1 MDHSPSTGSVSS
13 IASSLKKSNDS
24 HVLIRG
30 HKYNCLYTIPLA
42 NVINPG
48 NKKLKRNEDVTFK
61 LNMQSREQLRGKMLL
76 FGDETLCNDQM
87 QVINEAEC
95 LDNASTS
102 NKENE
107 AFHETPFPGQSGGAP
122 LDSTQ
127 VKQKSMKHNKLTE
140 PISKEQQITAEIKK
154 QKEIKKAKSSEK
166 QQQEATIKEQR
177 PSCSGQLKGKQKPAK
192 KISHGLNTEHRVSDS
207 GRKEKRESEMR
218 RTETR
223 LSASRPGCSLQNGSK
238 VRA

>member
-1 MDHSPSTGSVSS
+1 
-13 IASSLKKSNDS
+13 
-24 HVLIRG
+24 
-30 HKYNCLYTIPLA
+30 
-42 NVINPG
+42 
-48 NKKLKRNEDVTFK
+48 
-61 LNMQSREQLRGKMLL
+61 
-76 FGDETLCNDQM
+76 M

-207 GRKEKRESEMR
+207 GRKEKRESEQKSIPNLNTPSSITILPKTTAASKS
-218 RTETR
+218 TEFDTLSPDPSAR
-223 LSASRPGCSLQNGSK
+223 LDSKRKGHGTADEDPNNVSLYSVHRKKKASKQRK
-238 VRA
+238 MT